1 MSALFG
7 RKDYKKT
14 LEAYVKKGSFGAAL
28 KFAIESGDR
37 LYDAGNIDEAI
48 SLYSKLLE
56 LFDSHS
62 VSDHSL
68 YEKLL
73 EKIIPLFFESD
84 NESEGIAHTI
94 RLVEEKIALNKIKEA
109 KEILDAL
116 IANYKV
122 DDSVIIKRVEISLRE
137 GNTEEALAILEDNIE
152 GRGAHPRLIELT
164 AGILMNLER
173 YDEAYDYF
181 SALLAIEPENEVAK
195 SGIRKI
201 EALRN
206 ETEKET
212 ASEEN
217 TDKESGTRGG
227 VLSPRSKIEN
237 NEQERKTLSVK
248 KKVLKTEP
256 VKEEK
261 TKAETSDTKKETQ
274 QAGAK
279 KSETLNIFKNPA
291 YSDAVNLLLLKK
303 DEGIKKF
310 LSLAKEYENSDPM
323 SAEYVYHKLLLV
335 EPDRKDIYDKLIN
348 MYEKSG
354 RKSDLL
360 IILRAASY
368 NCSGADKLSILKKL
382 ENISVGNSENIRKE
396 IFDTAIELK
405 DTETAVE
412 YFMKL
417 KDNKTLFSEL
427 AKKLYPFVSGDLRL
441 LNVISNEIYKNTE
454 RDEIAFKYFYA
465 FGSAYF
471 NMGSKPEGL
480 KWLMRAHSINSLPLE
495 DCIKV
500 AQYVKELPLDSER
513 DQIAKALSGYVKT
526 VTDKDKKESI
536 YKLLLELKPANSV
549 YIKEYADFLDEEKRF
564 KDEASLLKKLIDKM
578 DINAAEFIFG
588 KIFNVSEYFTDEEL
602 FKAAELFE
610 AGGHADKVGK
620 IYEILLKRN
629 PDNPLVLMKL
639 LYSHLEMED
648 QEFVVEFFKKHNPSH
663 HLAEHVEPIILNL
676 EKKRSSA
683 PLDYHV
689 HFVLGF
695 MYFFVERFEESIA
708 AFQFV
713 ARSHHFESLMHLFI
727 GISFEK
733 ISLPDFAY
741 KQYETVV
748 NSVDAIPS
756 LKEDA
761 YMRMALLKRKNGDM
775 QEAMALLNKVLAI
788 NPDNEVA
795 KKLLKV
801 LPEEKDKITKFEGE

>member
-14 LEAYVKKGSFGAAL
+14 LEAYVKKGSFEAAL

-94 RLVEEKIALNKIKEA
+94 RLVEEKIALNKVKEA

-122 DDSVIIKRVEISLRE
+122 YDSVIIKRVEISLKE
-137 GNTEEALAILEDNIE
+137 GRTEEALAILEDNIE

-181 SALLAIEPENEVAK
+181 NALLAIEPENEIAK
-195 SGIRKI
+195 SGISKI
-201 EALRN
+201 EALRK
-206 ETEKET
+206 ETEKKP
-212 ASEEN
+212 ASEDN
-217 TDKESGTRGG
+217 TDKKTGTRGG

-237 NEQERKTLSVK
+237 NKQERKTLSVK
-248 KKVLKTEP
+248 KKVFKTVP
-256 VKEEK
+256 AKEEK
-261 TKAETSDTKKETQ
+261 ATVKVSDAKKEMPQAEPKKAEPINV
-274 QAGAK
+274 
-279 KSETLNIFKNPA
+279 LNNPS
-291 YSDAVNLLLLKK
+291 YSDAVNLLLLNKEEGVKK
-303 DEGIKKF
+303 L
-310 LSLAKEYENSDPM
+310 LSLAKEYENSDLM
-323 SAEYVYHKLLLV
+323 SAEYIYHKLLLV
-335 EPDRKDIYDKLIN
+335 EPSRKDIYDKLIN
-348 MYEKSG
+348 MYEKSE

-360 IILRAASY
+360 MTLRAASY
-368 NCSGADKLSILKKL
+368 NYSGVDKLNILKKL
-382 ENISVGNSENIRKE
+382 ESISGSSNENIKKE
-396 IFDTAIELK
+396 IFDAAIEIR
-405 DTETAVE
+405 DTDTAVE

-427 AKKLYPFVSGDLRL
+427 VKKLYPFVSGDLRL
-441 LNVISNEIYKNTE
+441 LNAISNEIHKNME

-465 FGSAYF
+465 LGSAYF

-500 AQYVKELPLDSER
+500 AQYIKELPLDGER
-513 DQIAKALSGYVKT
+513 DQIAKTLSGYVKT

-564 KDEASLLKKLIDKM
+564 KDEAPLLKKLIDKM
-578 DINAAEFIFG
+578 DINAAEFVFG
-588 KIFNVSEYFTDEEL
+588 KIFNASEYFTNEEL
-602 FKAAELFE
+602 FKVAEFFE
-610 AGGHADKVGK
+610 AAGYADKVGK

-639 LYSHLEMED
+639 LYAHLEMED
-648 QEFVVEFFKKHNPSH
+648 QEFVIEFFKKHNPSH
-663 HLAEHVEPIILNL
+663 LLTEHIEPIISNL

-741 KQYETVV
+741 KQYESVV

-775 QEAMALLNKVLAI
+775 QEAMALLNKVLTI
-788 NPDNEVA
+788 NPNNEVA
-795 KKLLKV
+795 KRLLNV
-801 LPEEKDKITKFEGE
+801 LPKEKDKITKFEGE